1 MLTNLAALG
10 IGLITAVGAP
20 ISAQANCG
28 PHVQGSNYPSYGAP
42 APEYPAY
49 PPAPTYAPPAYGTPA
64 STTLRW
70 ADYNRDGGVTRAEA
84 HAYARTQFARYDGD
98 RNGVLRGREARR
110 ANDEFAQAALGR
122 DGQVTLSE
130 YDASVMSRFYGLDA
144 NRDGYLSNYE
154 LGGRGP
160 GAPVAAPGNTV
171 TWSWH
176 WQL

>member
-10 IGLITAVGAP
+10 IGLITAVGTP
-20 ISAQANCG
+20 ITAQANCA
-28 PHVQGSNYPSYGAP
+28 PDARGSNYPSHGAP
-42 APEYPAY
+42 APAYPAY
-49 PPAPTYAPPAYGTPA
+49 PSVPTYSPPAYPTAVPA
-64 STTLRW
+64 TLRW
-70 ADYNRDGGVTRAEA
+70 ADHNRDGGVTRAEA
-84 HAYARTQFARYDGD
+84 HAYARTQFARYDSD

-110 ANDEFAQAALGR
+110 ANDEFAQAARGR

-130 YDASVMSRFYGLDA
+130 YDASVMSRFYGLDV
-144 NRDGYLSNYE
+144 NRDGFLSNFE

-160 GAPVAAPGNTV
+160 SVPVAAPGNGV